1 MNGCVL
7 TGESNSVHEP
17 FSSVDGGRVSTSVR
31 MKSAVNWAV
40 LGLVIERPSYG
51 YELFQRLERRYGGVL
66 EPPIS
71 QIYAAL
77 NALER
82 AALIEPLPAD
92 ERASEP
98 EESLRPPAKRQPK
111 VHYRATASG
120 ARAFREWVAEQMRDD
135 PRHVELLRRVAGAAA
150 AGVDRVGTMRAL
162 VDAYERACVEEASM
176 LPLPPARSGAT
187 PAAAAGELVERLVL
201 AARRGL
207 LDAHFAW
214 IAYARKEIDAFAATP
229 AQSDEPA
236 EA

>member
-1 MNGCVL
+1 M
-7 TGESNSVHEP
+7 
-17 FSSVDGGRVSTSVR
+17 
-31 MKSAVNWAV
+31 NWAV

-66 EPPIS
+66 DPPIS

-82 AALIEPLPAD
+82 AELIEPLPLH
-92 ERASEP
+92 ERQRAL
-98 EESLRPPAKRQPK
+98 EEGLRPAAKRQPK

-135 PRHVELLRRVAGAAA
+135 PRHVELLRRIAGTAA
-150 AGVDRVGTMRAL
+150 AGVDRVGTMRSL

-214 IAYARKEIDAFAATP
+214 IAYARKEIDAFEATRP
-229 AQSDEPA
+229 QSDEPA
-236 EA
+236 AD

>member
-1 MNGCVL
+1 M
-7 TGESNSVHEP
+7 
-17 FSSVDGGRVSTSVR
+17 
-31 MKSAVNWAV
+31 NWAV

-82 AALIEPLPAD
+82 AELIEPLPD
-92 ERASEP
+92 EERALEP
-98 EESLRPPAKRQPK
+98 DEGLRPPARRQPK

-135 PRHVELLRRVAGAAA
+135 PRHVELLRRIAGTAA
-150 AGVDRVGTMRAL
+150 AGVDRAGTMRSL

-176 LPLPPARSGAT
+176 LPLPPARDAAT

-214 IAYARKEIDAFAATP
+214 IAYARKEIDAFERTRAG
-229 AQSDEPA
+229 QGDEPA
-236 EA
+236 DA

>member
-1 MNGCVL
+1 M
-7 TGESNSVHEP
+7 
-17 FSSVDGGRVSTSVR
+17 
-31 MKSAVNWAV
+31 NWAV

-66 EPPIS
+66 DPPIS

-82 AALIEPLPAD
+82 AELIEPLPEE
-92 ERASEP
+92 ERALVLDDA
-98 EESLRPPAKRQPK
+98 LRPAAKRQPK

-120 ARAFREWVAEQMRDD
+120 ARAFREWVAEQMRED
-135 PRHVELLRRVAGAAA
+135 PRHVELLRRIAGTAA
-150 AGVDRVGTMRAL
+150 AGVDRAGTMRAL

-176 LPLPPARSGAT
+176 LPLPPARDGAS

-214 IAYARKEIDAFAATP
+214 IAYARKEIDAFERTRTGTI
-229 AQSDEPA
+229 DEPA

>member
-1 MNGCVL
+1 M
-7 TGESNSVHEP
+7 
-17 FSSVDGGRVSTSVR
+17 R
-31 MKSAVNWAV
+31 SAVNWAV

-82 AALIEPLPAD
+82 AELIEPLPAGQATL
-92 ERASEP
+92 EPAEEGLRA
-98 EESLRPPAKRQPK
+98 PAKRQPK

-135 PRHVELLRRVAGAAA
+135 PRHVELLRRIAGTAA

-162 VDAYERACVEEASM
+162 VDAYEHACVEEASK
-176 LPLPPARSGAT
+176 LPLPPARTGAS
-187 PAAAAGELVERLVL
+187 PAVAAGELVERLVL

-207 LDAHFAW
+207 LDAHFSW
-214 IAYARKEIDAFAATP
+214 IAYARKEIDAFEATRSR
-229 AQSDEPA
+229 SDEPA

>member
-1 MNGCVL
+1 
-7 TGESNSVHEP
+7 
-17 FSSVDGGRVSTSVR
+17 
-31 MKSAVNWAV
+31 VNWAV

-66 EPPIS
+66 DPPIS

-82 AALIEPLPAD
+82 AELIEPLPEE
-92 ERASEP
+92 ERALVLDDA
-98 EESLRPPAKRQPK
+98 LRPAAKRQPK

-120 ARAFREWVAEQMRDD
+120 ARAFREWVAEQMRED
-135 PRHVELLRRVAGAAA
+135 PRHVELLRRIAGTAA
-150 AGVDRVGTMRAL
+150 AGVDRAGTMRAL

-176 LPLPPARSGAT
+176 LPLPPARDGAS

-214 IAYARKEIDAFAATP
+214 IAYARKEIDAFERTRTGTI
-229 AQSDEPA
+229 DEPA

>member
-1 MNGCVL
+1 M
-7 TGESNSVHEP
+7 
-17 FSSVDGGRVSTSVR
+17 R
-31 MKSAVNWAV
+31 SAVNWAV

-66 EPPIS
+66 DPPIS

-82 AALIEPLPAD
+82 AELIEPLPEE
-92 ERASEP
+92 ERALVVEDG
-98 EESLRPPAKRQPK
+98 LRPAARRQPK

-120 ARAFREWVAEQMRDD
+120 ARAFRDWVAEQIRDD
-135 PRHVELLRRVAGAAA
+135 PRHVELLRRIAGTAA
-150 AGVDRVGTMRAL
+150 AGIDRAGTMRAL

-176 LPLPPARSGAT
+176 LPLPPAREAAT
-187 PAAAAGELVERLVL
+187 PAAAGGELVERLVL

-214 IAYARKEIDAFAATP
+214 IAYARKEIEAYEQTRTRTI
-229 AQSDEPA
+229 DEPA
-236 EA
+236 DA

>member
-1 MNGCVL
+1 VGA
-7 TGESNSVHEP
+7 
-17 FSSVDGGRVSTSVR
+17 SVR
-31 MKSAVNWAV
+31 MRSAVNWAV

-77 NALER
+77 NTLER
-82 AALIEPLPAD
+82 AALIEPLP
-92 ERASEP
+92 EEQRALEP
-98 EESLRPPAKRQPK
+98 DDGLRPVARRQPK

-135 PRHVELLRRVAGAAA
+135 PRHVELLRRIAGTAA
-150 AGVDRVGTMRAL
+150 AGLDRTGTMRAL

-176 LPLPPARSGAT
+176 LPLPPARAGAA
-187 PAAAAGELVERLVL
+187 PAAAGELVERLVL

-214 IAYARKEIDAFAATP
+214 IAYARKEIEAFERTRSGAV
-229 AQSDEPA
+229 DEPA
-236 EA
+236 DA

>member
-1 MNGCVL
+1 M
-7 TGESNSVHEP
+7 
-17 FSSVDGGRVSTSVR
+17 R
-31 MKSAVNWAV
+31 SAVNWAV

-66 EPPIS
+66 DPPIS

-92 ERASEP
+92 APPAEAEER
-98 EESLRPPAKRQPK
+98 LRQAAKRQPK

-120 ARAFREWVAEQMRDD
+120 ARAFREWVAEQMRED
-135 PRHVELLRRVAGAAA
+135 PQHVELLRRIAGAAA
-150 AGVDRVGTMRAL
+150 AGLDRAGTMRSL
-162 VDAYERACVEEASM
+162 VDAYERACVEEASR
-176 LPLPPARSGAT
+176 LPLPPSRSAAT
-187 PAAAAGELVERLVL
+187 PAVAAGELVERLVL

-214 IAYARKEIDAFAATP
+214 IAYARKEIEAFERTRTRSA
-229 AQSDEPA
+229 DEPA
-236 EA
+236 ET

>member
-1 MNGCVL
+1 M
-7 TGESNSVHEP
+7 
-17 FSSVDGGRVSTSVR
+17 R
-31 MKSAVNWAV
+31 SAVNWAV

-66 EPPIS
+66 DPPIS

-82 AALIEPLPAD
+82 ADLIEPLPLEQPLAAPQ
-92 ERASEP
+92 EPPRA
-98 EESLRPPAKRQPK
+98 PAKRQPK

-135 PRHVELLRRVAGAAA
+135 PQHVELLRRIAGAAA
-150 AGVDRVGTMRAL
+150 AGLDRVRSMREL
-162 VDAYERACVEEASM
+162 VDAYERACVQEASR
-176 LPLPPARSGAT
+176 LPLPPARSGTT
-187 PAAAAGELVERLVL
+187 PAAAGGELVERLVL

-214 IAYARKEIDAFAATP
+214 IAYARREIEAFERMRAGR
-229 AQSDEPA
+229 SDEPA

>member
-1 MNGCVL
+1 M
-7 TGESNSVHEP
+7 
-17 FSSVDGGRVSTSVR
+17 R
-31 MKSAVNWAV
+31 SAVNWAV

-82 AALIEPLPAD
+82 ADLIEPRPAG
-92 ERASEP
+92 EP
-98 EESLRPPAKRQPK
+98 PVAADGDGAAVAPRRQSVRRQPK

-120 ARAFREWVAEQMRDD
+120 ARAFRAWVAEGMRED
-135 PRHVELLRRVAGAAA
+135 PQHGELLRRLAGAAA
-150 AGVDRVGTMRAL
+150 APGVDRVGAMREL
-162 VDAYERACVEEASM
+162 VDTYERSCVEEASR
-176 LPLPPARSGAT
+176 LPLPPARSAAT
-187 PAAAAGELVERLVL
+187 PAGAAGELVERLVL

-214 IAYARKEIDAFAATP
+214 IDHARKEIDAYE
-229 AQSDEPA
+229 QGRSDGTQP
-236 EA
+236 

>member
-1 MNGCVL
+1 M
-7 TGESNSVHEP
+7 
-17 FSSVDGGRVSTSVR
+17 R
-31 MKSAVNWAV
+31 SAVNWAV

-66 EPPIS
+66 DPPIS

-82 AALIEPLPAD
+82 AELIEPLPEEEREPVPD
-92 ERASEP
+92 EA
-98 EESLRPPAKRQPK
+98 LRPAAKRQPK

-120 ARAFREWVAEQMRDD
+120 ARAFREWVAEQMRED
-135 PRHVELLRRVAGAAA
+135 PRHVELLRRIAGTAA
-150 AGVDRVGTMRAL
+150 AGIDRAGTMRAL
-162 VDAYERACVEEASM
+162 VDAYERACVDEASM
-176 LPLPPARSGAT
+176 LPLPPAREGTT

-214 IAYARKEIDAFAATP
+214 IAYARKEIEAFERTRMGTA
-229 AQSDEPA
+229 DEPA
-236 EA
+236 DA

>member
-1 MNGCVL
+1 M
-7 TGESNSVHEP
+7 
-17 FSSVDGGRVSTSVR
+17 
-31 MKSAVNWAV
+31 NWAV

-66 EPPIS
+66 DPPIS

-82 AALIEPLPAD
+82 AALIEPLPD
-92 ERASEP
+92 EETGP
-98 EESLRPPAKRQPK
+98 DLEEGLRPAAKRQPK

-120 ARAFREWVAEQMRDD
+120 ARAFREWVAEQMRGD
-135 PRHVELLRRVAGAAA
+135 PQHVELLRRIAGAAA
-150 AGVDRVGTMRAL
+150 AGADRTGTMRAL
-162 VDAYERACVEEASM
+162 VDAYERACVEEAAQ

-187 PAAAAGELVERLVL
+187 PAVAAGELVERLVL

-214 IAYARKEIDAFAATP
+214 IAYARKEIEAFERTRGGTA
-229 AQSDEPA
+229 DEPA

>member
-1 MNGCVL
+1 M
-7 TGESNSVHEP
+7 
-17 FSSVDGGRVSTSVR
+17 R
-31 MKSAVNWAV
+31 SAVNWAV

-66 EPPIS
+66 DPPIS

-82 AALIEPLPAD
+82 AALIEPLPEEETGAEAE
-92 ERASEP
+92 ER
-98 EESLRPPAKRQPK
+98 PAARRQPK

-120 ARAFREWVAEQMRDD
+120 ARAFREWVAEQMRGD
-135 PRHVELLRRVAGAAA
+135 PKHVELLRRIAGAAA
-150 AGVDRVGTMRAL
+150 AGVDRTGTMRAL
-162 VDAYERACVEEASM
+162 VDAYERACVEEAAQ
-176 LPLPPARSGAT
+176 LPLPPIRSGVT
-187 PAAAAGELVERLVL
+187 PAVAAGELVERLVL

-214 IAYARKEIDAFAATP
+214 IAYARKEIEAFERTRSGTA
-229 AQSDEPA
+229 DEPA

>member
-1 MNGCVL
+1 M
-7 TGESNSVHEP
+7 
-17 FSSVDGGRVSTSVR
+17 R
-31 MKSAVNWAV
+31 SAVNWAV

-66 EPPIS
+66 DPPIS

-82 AALIEPLPAD
+82 AALIEPLPVAEHGD
-92 ERASEP
+92 EP
-98 EESLRPPAKRQPK
+98 DDGLRPAARRQPK

-120 ARAFREWVAEQMRDD
+120 ARAYREWVAEQMRDD
-135 PRHVELLRRVAGAAA
+135 PHHVELLRRIAGTAA
-150 AGVDRVGTMRAL
+150 AGGDRVGTMRAL
-162 VDAYERACVEEASM
+162 VDAYERACVEEASK
-176 LPLPPARSGAT
+176 LPLPPVRSAAT

-214 IAYARKEIDAFAATP
+214 IVYARKEIDAFDATRP
-229 AQSDEPA
+229 HSDEPA

>member
-1 MNGCVL
+1 M
-7 TGESNSVHEP
+7 
-17 FSSVDGGRVSTSVR
+17 R
-31 MKSAVNWAV
+31 SAVNWAV

-82 AALIEPLPAD
+82 AALIEPLPEEA
-92 ERASEP
+92 RTLEP
-98 EESLRPPAKRQPK
+98 DDGLRPAARRQPK

-120 ARAFREWVAEQMRDD
+120 ARAFRTWVAEQIRED
-135 PRHVELLRRVAGAAA
+135 PRHVELLRRIAGTAA
-150 AGVDRVGTMRAL
+150 AGVDRTGTMREL
-162 VDAYERACVEEASM
+162 VDAYERACVEEASR
-176 LPLPPARSGAT
+176 LPLPPARAGVT

-214 IAYARKEIDAFAATP
+214 IAYARKEIEAFEGTREGTI
-229 AQSDEPA
+229 DEPA
-236 EA
+236 DA

>member
-1 MNGCVL
+1 M
-7 TGESNSVHEP
+7 
-17 FSSVDGGRVSTSVR
+17 
-31 MKSAVNWAV
+31 NWAV

-66 EPPIS
+66 DPPIS

-82 AALIEPLPAD
+82 AALIEPLPVEAPALAPVD
-92 ERASEP
+92 G
-98 EESLRPPAKRQPK
+98 LRPAAKRQPK

-120 ARAFREWVAEQMRDD
+120 ARAFRDWVAEQMRDD
-135 PRHVELLRRVAGAAA
+135 PRHVELLRRIAGTAA
-150 AGVDRVGTMRAL
+150 AGVDRTGTMREL
-162 VDAYERACVEEASM
+162 VDAYERACVEEASR
-176 LPLPPARSGAT
+176 LPLPPARDGAT

-214 IAYARKEIDAFAATP
+214 IAYARKEIEAFELTRTGTA
-229 AQSDEPA
+229 DEPA
-236 EA
+236 DA

>member
-1 MNGCVL
+1 M
-7 TGESNSVHEP
+7 
-17 FSSVDGGRVSTSVR
+17 R
-31 MKSAVNWAV
+31 SAVNWAV

-66 EPPIS
+66 DPPIS

-82 AALIEPLPAD
+82 AALIEPLPLEQPA
-92 ERASEP
+92 AHEP
-98 EESLRPPAKRQPK
+98 EERLRAPAKRQPK
-111 VHYRATASG
+111 VHYRATGAG
-120 ARAFREWVAEQMRDD
+120 ARAFREWVAEQMRED

-150 AGVDRVGTMRAL
+150 AGVDRTGTMRAL
-162 VDAYERACVEEASM
+162 VDAYERACVEEASL
-176 LPLPPARSGAT
+176 LPLPPTRNGAT

-214 IAYARKEIDAFAATP
+214 IAYARKEIEAFEATRGRQP
-229 AQSDEPA
+229 DEPA
-236 EA
+236 AD

>member
-1 MNGCVL
+1 M
-7 TGESNSVHEP
+7 
-17 FSSVDGGRVSTSVR
+17 R
-31 MKSAVNWAV
+31 SAVNWAV

-66 EPPIS
+66 DPPIS

-82 AALIEPLPAD
+82 AELIEPLPEE
-92 ERASEP
+92 ERAPVPDEP
-98 EESLRPPAKRQPK
+98 LRPAAKRQPK

-120 ARAFREWVAEQMRDD
+120 ARAFREWVAEQMRED
-135 PRHVELLRRVAGAAA
+135 PRHVELLRRIAGTAA
-150 AGVDRVGTMRAL
+150 AGVDRAGTMRAL

-176 LPLPPARSGAT
+176 LPLPRAREAAT

-214 IAYARKEIDAFAATP
+214 IAYARKEIDAFERTRTRT
-229 AQSDEPA
+229 SDEPA
-236 EA
+236 DA